1 MAGKKEDKNGKSKVV
16 PVKRQFIN
24 LRGEKMKKI
33 TLIVSIVMILTML
46 LTACAPKAATGGS
59 TKVVYLIN
67 GSLGDNAFYDSGQK
81 GMEALKAKYGVEIR
95 TIECGF
101 DSAQYEPS
109 LEAAVGYADT
119 IFVISYGYEDLVKE
133 YADKY
138 PDKKFVN
145 LDTVV
150 QNAKN
155 TVTSVDFIEEESAF
169 LAGVVAGMMTIDT
182 SIPNIN
188 DQKIIGVVGGDVDP
202 VVDAFLFAYE
212 NGAKYIDPDIT
223 SERKYLGD
231 WEDTAKAK
239 QATLQLY
246 DMGADVVFQVAAA
259 AGMGVLQASGERDL
273 YSIGV
278 DTNQNA
284 IVPGHVVA
292 SDIKDVGM
300 AITNVYATSADGTY
314 KPGEVLMYGLSSK
327 AVDVVFDDNGG
338 VVPQPVIDKVN
349 DLRQQIIDGKLKVE
363 IYVP

>member
-1 MAGKKEDKNGKSKVV
+1 
-16 PVKRQFIN
+16 
-24 LRGEKMKKI
+24 MKKTI
-33 TLIVSIVMILTML
+33 ML
-46 LTACAPKAATGGS
+46 LTVITVIAVAVASCASQPAQQGAK
-59 TKVVYLIN
+59 KVVYLIN
-67 GSLGDNAFYDSGQK
+67 GSLGDNAFYDSGQL
-81 GMEALKAKYGVEIR
+81 GMEKIKEEYGVEIR

-101 DSAQYEPS
+101 DSAQYEPA

-119 IFVISYGYEDLVKE
+119 IFVISYGFEDLVKE

-138 PDKKFVN
+138 PDTKFIN

-150 QNAKN
+150 QNSKN
-155 TVTSVDFIEEESAF
+155 TITSVDFIEEESAF
-169 LAGVVAGMMTIDT
+169 LAGVVAGMVTLDT
-182 SIPNIN
+182 SIANVN
-188 DQKIIGVVGGDVDP
+188 EEKIIGAVGGDVDP
-202 VVDAFLFAYE
+202 VIDAFMFAYE
-212 NGAKYIDPDIT
+212 NGAKYIDPEIVN
-223 SERKYLGD
+223 ERKYLGD

-246 DMGADVVFQVAAA
+246 DMGADIVFQIAAA

-292 SDIKDVGM
+292 SDIKDIGL
-300 AITNVYATSADGTY
+300 AITNVFATIEDGSY
-314 KPGEVLMYGLSSK
+314 KPGQVLQYGLASK
-327 AVDVVFDDNGG
+327 AVDVVFEGNEN
-338 VVPQPVIDKVN
+338 VLPQAIIDKVN

>member
-1 MAGKKEDKNGKSKVV
+1 MNKFFV
-16 PVKRQFIN
+16 
-24 LRGEKMKKI
+24 
-33 TLIVSIVMILTML
+33 L
-46 LTACAPKAATGGS
+46 LTVLLIAAIAVVGCAPQTAEQSSK
-59 TKVVYLIN
+59 KVVYLIN
-67 GSLGDNAFYDSGQK
+67 GSLGDNAFYDSGQL
-81 GMEALKAKYGVEIR
+81 GMEKIKEQYGVDIR

-101 DSAQYEPS
+101 DSAQYEPA

-119 IFVISYGYEDLVKE
+119 IFVISYGFEDLVKE

-138 PDKKFVN
+138 PDTKFIN

-150 QNAKN
+150 QNSKN

-169 LAGVVAGMMTIDT
+169 LAGVVAGMLTLDT
-182 SIPNIN
+182 SIPNVN
-188 DQKIIGVVGGDVDP
+188 EQKIIGAVGGDVDP
-202 VVDAFLFAYE
+202 FIDAFMFAYE
-212 NGAKYIDPDIT
+212 NGAKYVDPEIVN
-223 SERKYLGD
+223 ERKYLGD

-246 DMGADVVFQVAAA
+246 DQGADIVFQIAAA

-300 AITNVYATSADGTY
+300 AITNVFTSIQDGSY
-314 KPGEVLMYGLSSK
+314 KPGEVLLYGLASK
-327 AVDVVFDDNGG
+327 AVDVVFEGNENIL
-338 VVPQPVIDKVN
+338 PQSIIDKVN